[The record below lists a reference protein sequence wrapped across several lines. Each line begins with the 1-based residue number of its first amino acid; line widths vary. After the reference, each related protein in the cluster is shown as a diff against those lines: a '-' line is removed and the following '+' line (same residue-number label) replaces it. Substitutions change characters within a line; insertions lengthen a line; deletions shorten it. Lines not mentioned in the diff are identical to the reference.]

1 MMITKFIKHFFMLL
15 FISMLF
21 NSCATV
27 KPAGLKSINLDSD
40 VVIMYSTD
48 WCHVCDNAKNF
59 LNEHNI
65 EYIELDYEDDVE
77 FKRLLTIVH
86 ELDYR
91 GILDRIPI
99 FIVRK
104 QILIGYDPETIL
116 WILGGE
122 FN

>member
-1 MMITKFIKHFFMLL
+1 
-15 FISMLF
+15 MLF
-21 NSCATV
+21 SACATV
-27 KPAGLKSINLDSD
+27 KSTGLKSINLDSD
-40 VVIMYSTD
+40 VVIMYSTN
-48 WCHVCDNAKNF
+48 WCRVCDNAKNF

-65 EYIELDYEDDVE
+65 EYIELDYENDVE

-86 ELDYR
+86 ELDYG